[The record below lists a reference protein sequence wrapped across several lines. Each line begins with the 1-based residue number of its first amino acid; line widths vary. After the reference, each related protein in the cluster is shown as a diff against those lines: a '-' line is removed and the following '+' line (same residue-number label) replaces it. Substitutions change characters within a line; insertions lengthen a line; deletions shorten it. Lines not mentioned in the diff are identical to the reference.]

1 MTVII
6 VGETLTKDEQII
18 RLKAENAELKSM
30 VEMFRF
36 ELMDLKRRIYGSKSE
51 RFTSPDQISLDLD
64 VEPIADQEVATQEVQ
79 AHTREKTTL
88 KIRNHKGRLAFPS
101 HLRREITVLE
111 PEGNTEGLKTIG
123 VDATETLEYNP
134 GSFYVNRIER
144 IKYAERGNQG
154 VLMAAL
160 PERILGKSMIGN
172 SFAAHAMVS
181 KFVDHCPEY
190 RLIQILR
197 REDIHLPSSTLNDT
211 TASVAHALELLYS
224 LHTERVLKSSY
235 LEADETPNR
244 VMTKE
249 KKGKTHQGYY
259 WAYRSPVNKLVL
271 FDYRPSRTGHGPRDM
286 LKNFKGDLQ
295 TDGYSVYDEFGKHKD
310 ITLFH
315 CWAHARR
322 YFDKALKNDKVRA
335 SFMMQQ
341 IQLLYD
347 IERRAREETYSIQER
362 FELRQKESLSIL
374 SLIKAWLDAA
384 RDKVRPK
391 SPIGKA
397 ITYSLK
403 RWKGLCHYTSDGML
417 EIDNNLVENCIRP
430 LTLGRKNYM
439 FAGSHDGAKWAAIFY
454 SFFGTCKLK
463 GINPYTWLKNTLDK
477 LPVTPVSEL
486 YTLLP

>member
-1 MTVII
+1 VNYICGVII
-6 VGETLTKDEQII
+6 TAHENLTKEDLILQNA
-18 RLKAENAELKSM
+18 RLMAENAELKRM
-30 VEMFRF
+30 VEMLRF

-51 RFTSPDQISLDLD
+51 RFTSSDQNQLNLHLDI
-64 VEPIADQEVATQEVQ
+64 EPIAYKEVTTQAIA
-79 AHTREKTTL
+79 AHSRQQTTL
-88 KIRNHKGRLAFPS
+88 KVNNHKGRVAFPS

-123 VDATETLEYNP
+123 VNVTETLEYNP

-144 IKYAERGNQG
+144 MKYAERGNQG

-211 TASVAHALELLYS
+211 TASVAHGLELLYS

-259 WAYRSPVNKLVL
+259 WAYRSPANKLVL
-271 FDYRPSRTGHGPRDM
+271 FDYRPSRTGYGPRDM

-310 ITLFH
+310 IT
-315 CWAHARR
+315 
-322 YFDKALKNDKVRA
+322 
-335 SFMMQQ
+335 
-341 IQLLYD
+341 
-347 IERRAREETYSIQER
+347 
-362 FELRQKESLSIL
+362 
-374 SLIKAWLDAA
+374 
-384 RDKVRPK
+384 
-391 SPIGKA
+391 
-397 ITYSLK
+397 
-403 RWKGLCHYTSDGML
+403 
-417 EIDNNLVENCIRP
+417 
-430 LTLGRKNYM
+430 
-439 FAGSHDGAKWAAIFY
+439 
-454 SFFGTCKLK
+454 
-463 GINPYTWLKNTLDK
+463 
-477 LPVTPVSEL
+477 
-486 YTLLP
+486 